1 MKERKMS
8 KFVTALFKS
17 RVAVDAAMN
26 ALSNRGYTRN
36 EVTVLASDAT
46 RTKEFVLEVG
56 RRTASG
62 AGIGGTIGV
71 VIGATAAA
79 FMAIGT
85 AITIPWLGFVVAGP
99 IVASL
104 AGAGAGGVLGGLVGG
119 IIGSRIP
126 EHRAKVCD
134 AKLNR
139 GGILLGVETGSK
151 EAAKEVQKLF
161 MDLGAVN
168 TRKT

>member
-1 MKERKMS
+1 MS

-26 ALSNRGYTRN
+26 ALSNRGYARN
-36 EVTVLASDAT
+36 DITVLTSEAT

-56 RRTASG
+56 RHTTSG
-62 AGIGGTIGV
+62 AGIGGAIGV
-71 VIGATAAA
+71 LIGASVIA
-79 FMAIGT
+79 FIAIGT
-85 AITIPWLGFVVAGP
+85 AITIPWLGFAVAGP

-104 AGAGAGGVLGGLVGG
+104 AGAGAGGVIGGLIGG

-126 EHRAKVCD
+126 EHIAKVYD
-134 AKLNR
+134 ASLKR

-151 EAAKEVQKLF
+151 AAATELEKLF
-161 MDLGAVN
+161 TDLGAVN